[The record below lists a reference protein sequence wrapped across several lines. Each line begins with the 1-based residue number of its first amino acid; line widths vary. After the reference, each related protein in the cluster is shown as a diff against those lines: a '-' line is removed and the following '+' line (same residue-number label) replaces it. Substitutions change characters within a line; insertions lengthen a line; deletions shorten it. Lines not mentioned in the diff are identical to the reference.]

1 MVKRFGKL
9 FIQIA
14 ERIFYFIFFLV
25 FTKIMN
31 AICYFDAKLSSR
43 RICGTITFSQKSKT
57 APVIMNLDLKN
68 FRKNQVHAIHIHEF
82 GNLSKGCHSTGK
94 HFNPDNFV
102 HGLLHKDHHA
112 GDIMSNIET
121 SPVDG
126 SVRIKYKDHRI
137 SLFPG
142 KYCILGRAIV
152 IHQYPDDLGD
162 FAKYNTW
169 KYSALKKFAIQRG
182 YNTEMKTHAELL
194 SMIQEQS
201 LQTGNAGGR
210 MTCAVIGI
218 DQ

>member
-1 MVKRFGKL
+1 
-9 FIQIA
+9 
-14 ERIFYFIFFLV
+14 
-25 FTKIMN
+25 MN
-31 AICYFDAKLSSR
+31 AICYFDGKLSPR

-57 APVIMNLDLKN
+57 APVVMNLDLKN
-68 FRKNQVHAIHIHEF
+68 FGKNQVHAIHIHEF

-102 HGLLHKDHHA
+102 HGLLHKNHHA

-126 SVRIKYKDHRI
+126 SVRLRYKDQRI

-152 IHQYPDDLGD
+152 IHEYPDDLGD
-162 FAKYNTW
+162 SDKYTTW
-169 KYSALKKFAIQRG
+169 TYSALKKFAIQRG
-182 YNTEMKTHAELL
+182 YIEKEDTKTHAELL

-218 DQ
+218 DH